1 MEQQFFLKRLALLTS
16 VIFLSSGHSFG
27 KTDYETP
34 FFPVPGY
41 LASKSEGVKPNV
53 MLFLDNSLSMNWRV
67 EVDDGDLIYNCKYP
81 DNCRMTI
88 AKDAIADL
96 VSSNPDLVRW
106 GFTTFMPKDF
116 VAVNDNNASNVIS
129 TLNAVITEGG
139 GTPTMPIFYQLT
151 RYFQGLKPTT
161 SSNST
166 VQSKYGNWGA
176 SSYPNRYNAVSPIE
190 YRCQKNF
197 IIVVSDGD
205 ANAALH
211 ANERNGDSLFK
222 DLGNTNLSLPEYAER
237 AFSADFKTTGTDKE
251 GGSWQDPNFPL
262 QNIITYTIGFSK
274 GAEGAAVN
282 LKEAA
287 DVGGG
292 VYYPATDSAKLVSSL
307 QDALSSIAAM
317 NRAGSPPAYTSDDTQ
332 TPGEPISVKYN
343 SSNWSAEVFS
353 YGLTADGEIDT
364 TKKKSVS
371 FSTGTD
377 RNIWFKSKGAGQ
389 VVSLQTTN
397 TNDVAS
403 TFGVANPEATNLI
416 KWLQGTTVSGKR
428 TPVMMGD
435 VINSNISVT
444 QTPNKLFSVG
454 SNGGTI
460 HVFKRDASG
469 YKETFVY
476 MPSLTLR
483 QKDKA
488 TIGQVIPKLM
498 EESYG
503 KGNNEHRYLV
513 DGGSFYRGMTG
524 GSAGTDFHLVVGST
538 GRGGAGIYALD
549 MAQIAQTGGNADSI
563 LYDFTNGANT
573 SASGGNADLANL
585 GYTVGTPVIAK
596 VNDGGAEKWITIIAS
611 GYYSTKINQT
621 NSGDAT
627 GTPTLYLL
635 NMKTGQKWQN
645 MNAKDGK
652 GLSSPTVVDIDN
664 DGFADYV
671 YAGDLKGD
679 LYRFDLSKAG
689 SGSGVTRVFKGD
701 SDKPITSAPA
711 IFHKDGQLMVV
722 FGTGSLLT
730 EDDNTDKQQ
739 QSFYGIIDDL
749 SIADLDIQDKE
760 DDLVTQEFKEDS
772 SGNRTLSS
780 KSIGDKK
787 GWKIDLS
794 SGTGERVVYQPM
806 VSGHTV
812 YFTTQIVNPPASD
825 KLCDVASGG
834 GYLMSVDA
842 QTGGH
847 PKADNSH
854 FAATAGSKDYF
865 AGLKTSGTP
874 SAVSSKLS
882 VRLNQNGVNGYG
894 QLIAGRMDKTRSL
907 DKDPWYATGQQGSDK
922 EGMYD
927 GQSSII
933 VETENG
939 PLVIQTELPKY
950 KSTGGLSRRL
960 SWRVVS

>member
-1 MEQQFFLKRLALLTS
+1 
-16 VIFLSSGHSFG
+16 
-27 KTDYETP
+27 
-34 FFPVPGY
+34 
-41 LASKSEGVKPNV
+41 
-53 MLFLDNSLSMNWRV
+53 MNWTLSGSNCSGSNCRLPIAKKAIN
-67 EVDDGDLIYNCKYP
+67 DLIN
-81 DNCRMTI
+81 NNSS
-88 AKDAIADL
+88 L
-96 VSSNPDLVRW
+96 VNW
-106 GFTTFMPKDF
+106 GFSSFHVKDF
-116 VAVNDNNASNVIS
+116 TPITENNSSNVIS
-129 TLNAVITEGG
+129 KVNAVKALG
-139 GTPTMPIFYQLT
+139 GTPTPAIYYQLL
-151 RYFQGLKPTT
+151 RYFQGLTPTYVA
-161 SSNST
+161 SANSY
-166 VQSKYGNWGA
+166 YGNWSTRVKA
-176 SSYPNRYNAVSPIE
+176 PSPID

-197 IIVVSDGD
+197 IIVISDGES
-205 ANAALH
+205 NAGL
-211 ANERNGDSLFK
+211 NTSERSGDSLFAG
-222 DLGNTNLSLPEYAER
+222 LPTGSLSLPDYAKR
-237 AFSADFKTTGTDKE
+237 AYTGDFKTAGVDKE
-251 GGSWQDPNFPL
+251 GGSYQDPNFSL

-274 GAEGAAVN
+274 GAAGAAQN
-282 LKEAA
+282 LKQAA
-287 DVGGG
+287 DAAGGE
-292 VYYPATDSAKLVSSL
+292 YYSAEDSTALVDSL
-307 QDALSSIAAM
+307 QKALGSIAAM
-317 NRAGSPPAYTSDDTQ
+317 SRAGTPPAYTSDDNQ
-332 TPGEPISVKYN
+332 TPGEPISVKYS
-343 SSNWSAEVFS
+343 SSNWGSEVFS
-353 YGLTADGEIDT
+353 YGLNATGEINLSS
-364 TKKKSVS
+364 KKPVS
-371 FSTGTD
+371 YTTGTG
-377 RNIWFKSKGAGQ
+377 RNIWFKSKTSGKT
-389 VVSLQTTN
+389 VSLKTTN

-403 TFGVANPEATNLI
+403 TFGVTNPEATNLI

-460 HVFKRDASG
+460 HVFKRDSSG

-503 KGNNEHRYLV
+503 KGKNEHRYLV
-513 DGGSFYRGMTG
+513 DGGSFYRGITG
-524 GSAGTDFHLVVGST
+524 DSAGTDFHLVVGST

-549 MAQIAQTGGNADSI
+549 MAQIAQTGGNADSV

-689 SGSGVTRVFKGD
+689 SGSGVTRVFKGN
-701 SDKPITSAPA
+701 SNKPITSAPA

-739 QSFYGIIDDL
+739 QSFYGIVDDL
-749 SIADLDIQDKE
+749 NVSVDQDIKE
-760 DDLVTQEFKEDS
+760 EHLVTQRIIKEDG
-772 SGNRTLSS
+772 SGNRILSS
-780 KSIGDKK
+780 DDIGDKK

-874 SAVSSKLS
+874 SAVSSQLS

-894 QLIAGRMDKTRSL
+894 QLVAGRMDKTRSL

-950 KSTGGLSRRL
+950 KSSGGLSRRL
-960 SWRVVS
+960 SWRTII